1 MTTTNNGRA
10 MFRETNPAGL
20 TRDARFVSVRK
31 TGEDKDKEKARTYE
45 VAISSEEPVERYFGI
60 EILSHDKDAVDLS
73 RLSDGRHPLLVNHST
88 DDQIGVVESA
98 RLDDDKILRGDVRF
112 SRSARAQEIE
122 QDVGDEIRTL
132 ISVGYEIISVQEKK
146 TRDDG
151 TVETRD
157 LTGEELAIEM
167 RSKYGSDW
175 NRAAP
180 QTRADSSDKLP
191 VYVVNRWRP
200 FEVSVVP
207 IPADVRVGVGR
218 AAGVGAGNHDDN
230 DDNTAERTGDDLGE
244 NQETPKP
251 AETIKQISQKGE
263 RKMETPSG
271 KEAEEK
277 RRNEIL
283 EIGERYAKYIK
294 TTDISEALRADWSP
308 DKFRDLVMDR
318 METQHTKRDAG
329 EIGMTQKEVR
339 QYSFGRAIVAA
350 MTGDWSKA
358 GFELEASRAVEKQF
372 GMTAQGFLLPIDYLN
387 RGRRD
392 FNMGTATE
400 AGNLRETMLDVAGY
414 TDVYR
419 ANMVLGGMGIRI
431 LSGLSGNVDI
441 PKKAVASTLGM
452 LAERGSASETN
463 PTTGKATLS
472 PKRVGAYVEPSKQ
485 SIIQSAIALEP
496 MLRDDLVTGAAVLME
511 SQAING
517 VGSNN
522 EMTGIRTTSGIGT
535 VVGGTNGLALAWSHL
550 VDLES
555 ACANVNAEPG
565 LRAGYVTN
573 TKVRGKGKQ
582 VTKSTYMPFLWVDG
596 ATPFNGYRVGVT
608 NNVPS
613 NLTKG
618 TSTTI
623 CSSILFASDWSM
635 GVLGLFGAP
644 DVTVDPYTLAD
655 TGGVRITLN
664 QYADFVVRRAEA
676 FAKMDDALTT

>member
-1 MTTTNNGRA
+1 MGQTTKGPVLVRDGS
-10 MFRETNPAGL
+10 AGSM
-20 TRDARFVSVRK
+20 TRDAAFEFIRK
-31 TGEDKDKEKARTYE
+31 GEKQKEKARTYE
-45 VAISSEEPVERYFGI
+45 VAISTEEPVERYFGI
-60 EILSHDKDAVDLS
+60 EILSHDPDAVDLS
-73 RLSDGRHPLLVNHST
+73 RLSDGRHPLLVNHEAR
-88 DDQIGVVESA
+88 DQVGVVESA
-98 RLDDDKILRGDVRF
+98 RVDDDKVLRGDVRF
-112 SRSARAQEIE
+112 SKAQRAQEIE
-122 QDVGDEIRTL
+122 QDVNDEIRTL

-146 TRDDG
+146 KRDDG
-151 TVETRD
+151 TFETRD
-157 LTGEELAIEM
+157 LTGEEFETEM
-167 RSKYGSDW
+167 RAKHGPNW

-191 VYVVNRWRP
+191 VYIVNRWRP

-207 IPADVRVGVGR
+207 IPADVRAGVGR
-218 AAGVGAGNHDDN
+218 SAVADADAPAGDDKTAAA
-230 DDNTAERTGDDLGE
+230 RTGE
-244 NQETPKP
+244 QAPKP
-251 AETIKQISQKGE
+251 AEPIKQISQKGE
-263 RKMETPSG
+263 RKMESPENAT
-271 KEAEEK
+271 EREQK

-283 EIGERYAKYIK
+283 EIGERYSKYVA
-294 TTDISEALRADWSP
+294 TRDISEALRQDWTA
-308 DKFRDLVMDR
+308 DKFRDLVMER

-329 EIGMTQKEVR
+329 ELGLTDKEVKR
-339 QYSFGRAIVAA
+339 YSFGRAIIAA
-350 MTGDWSKA
+350 MTNDWSKA
-358 GFELEASRAVEKQF
+358 GFELECSRAAEKMF
-372 GMTAQGFLLPIDYLN
+372 GMTAAGFLLPVDYLN

-400 AGNLRETMLDVAGY
+400 AGNLRETMLDTAGY

-419 ANMVLGGMGIRI
+419 SAMVLGGMGIRI

-441 PKKAVASTLGM
+441 PKKASAGTLGM

-463 PTTGKATLS
+463 PATGKATLS

-485 SIIQSAIALEP
+485 SLIQSAIALEP

-511 SQAING
+511 YQAING

-522 EMTGIRTTSGIGT
+522 EMAGIRNTSGIGT
-535 VVGGTNGLALAWSHL
+535 VVGGTNGLTVAWGHL

-555 ACANVNAEPG
+555 ACANVNAEPM
-565 LRAGYVTN
+565 LTAGYVTN
-573 TKVRGKGKQ
+573 TKVRGRGKQ

-596 ATPFNGYRVGVT
+596 PTPFNGYRVGVT

-618 TSTTI
+618 TSTTV
-623 CSSILFASDWSM
+623 CSSILFGSDWSM

-664 QYADFVVRRAEA
+664 QFADFAVRRPEA
-676 FAKMDDALTT
+676 FSKMDDALT